1 MANINPVPRPVE
13 PPAQTPPPP
22 PGAMPSDSTSM
33 SAVGGAIATVIMA
46 VLGSKGITFPAGM
59 EAGIAVIVA
68 TLLGYLPPS
77 GRK

>member
-1 MANINPVPRPVE
+1 MATINPVPRPVE
-13 PPAQTPPPP
+13 PPATPP
-22 PGAMPSDSTSM
+22 PGAMPSDSTSL
-33 SAVGGAIATVIMA
+33 SAVGGAIATVVMA

-59 EAGIAVIVA
+59 EAGIAVIAA

>member
-1 MANINPVPRPVE
+1 MANINPVPRPVD
-13 PPAQTPPPP
+13 PNLTTPPTP
-22 PGAMPSDSTSM
+22 PGAMPSDSTSL
-33 SAVGGAIATVIMA
+33 SAVGGAIATVVMA

-59 EAGIAVIVA
+59 EAGIAVIAA